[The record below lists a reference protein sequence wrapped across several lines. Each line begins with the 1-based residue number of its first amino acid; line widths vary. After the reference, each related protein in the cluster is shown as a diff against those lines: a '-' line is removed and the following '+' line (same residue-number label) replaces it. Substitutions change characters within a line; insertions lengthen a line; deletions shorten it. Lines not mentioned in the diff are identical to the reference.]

1 MKYLS
6 IIHFSSLTEKNDIF
20 VLEQFLPAYLSV
32 YNFGGR
38 QQLPI
43 TAFLDCFDMRSI
55 NQIAN
60 DLEWSTLAN
69 FFQKLECF
77 HTHSMFQIKDLDVRG
92 CSGGVSMQIDGVFSG
107 GGMKGFALIGA
118 IKAAEDKGFIFKRVA
133 GTSAGSIA
141 AALVAAGFNS
151 QEMYDILIKAPR
163 SSFLDSSF
171 RNFPLIKWVMLYWKM
186 GIYKGNAF
194 EKWLTGVLA
203 TKNIHTFKD
212 IERNSLR
219 IIASDISNN
228 RILVIPDDLP
238 RYGINPDDFPVAK
251 AVRMSISIP
260 YIFRPVKVNKDV
272 FVDGGLLSNF
282 PIWLFEKPEEKPVR
296 PVLGVQLTP
305 KEKLK
310 QNRKIRNSLE
320 LFSALFNSALRS
332 HDLRYISRKVEK
344 NIIFIK
350 LKEGIS
356 TDFDMPKDEC
366 DEIFK
371 VGEKMANKFF
381 EKWSY

>member
-1 MKYLS
+1 
-6 IIHFSSLTEKNDIF
+6 
-20 VLEQFLPAYLSV
+20 
-32 YNFGGR
+32 
-38 QQLPI
+38 
-43 TAFLDCFDMRSI
+43 MRSI
-55 NQIAN
+55 DQIAY
-60 DLEWSTLAN
+60 
-69 FFQKLECF
+69 
-77 HTHSMFQIKDLDVRG
+77 DLDVR
-92 CSGGVSMQIDGVFSG
+92 GGVSMQIDGVFSG
-107 GGMKGFALIGA
+107 GGMKGFALVGA

-141 AALVAAGFNS
+141 AVFVAAGFNS
-151 QEMYDILIKAPR
+151 QEMYDILVNAPR

-171 RNFPLIKWVMLYWKM
+171 RNFPLIKWLMLYWKM

-194 EKWLTGVLA
+194 EKWLTSVLA

-212 IERNSLR
+212 IERDSLR

-260 YIFRPVKVNKDV
+260 YIFRPVKINKDV

-282 PIWLFEKPEEKPVR
+282 PIWLYENPEKKPIR

-305 KEKLK
+305 KEKLEH
-310 QNRKIRNSLE
+310 NRKIRNSLE

-332 HDLRYISRKVEK
+332 HDLRYISRKAEK

-350 LKEGIS
+350 LKEGVS

-366 DEIFK
+366 NEIFN
-371 VGEKMANKFF
+371 VGEKTANKFF
-381 EKWSY
+381 EKWTY